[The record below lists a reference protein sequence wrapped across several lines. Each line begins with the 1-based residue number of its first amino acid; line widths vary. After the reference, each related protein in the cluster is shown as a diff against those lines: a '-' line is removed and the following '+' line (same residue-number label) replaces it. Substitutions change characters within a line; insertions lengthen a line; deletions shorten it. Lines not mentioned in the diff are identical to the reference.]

1 MKIEGYE
8 EITEEEFNKSGS
20 NNVAYF
26 SDLKTNKIYHFKIIQ
41 EFPKAKEIK
50 KWKQNN

>member
-50 KWKQNN
+50 K